1 MIEGKRYKKETEVR
15 IKPDLVKKKDGPYLK
30 KQRSWSKTLNK

>member
-15 IKPDLVKKKDGPYLK
+15 IKPDLVKKK
-30 KQRSWSKTLNK
+30 RWAISEKTKVMVKNLE